1 MSYCNFE
8 IHDEII
14 NEYGY
19 IYCPFCLNGINDY
32 VRNNRGEPCCYEM
45 GMIFYND
52 KYVCNG
58 RGPVHGYK
66 NASEYIDNYENGY
79 KTQKKSI
86 NQRKYTGN
94 EVILEINI
102 VTNKGRWKTHQI
114 FKEFDKILLKM
125 GIKREELTILFSENL
140 F

>member
-14 NEYGY
+14 NEYGH
-19 IYCPFCLNGINDY
+19 IYFPFCLNGINDY

-45 GMIFYND
+45 EMIFYND

-66 NASEYIDNYENGY
+66 NASDFTIMKMVTKLKRRVLIKE
-79 KTQKKSI
+79 SI
-86 NQRKYTGN
+86 QAMK
-94 EVILEINI
+94 
-102 VTNKGRWKTHQI
+102 
-114 FKEFDKILLKM
+114 
-125 GIKREELTILFSENL
+125 
-140 F
+140 

>member
-1 MSYCNFE
+1 ME
-8 IHDEII
+8 
-14 NEYGY
+14 
-19 IYCPFCLNGINDY
+19 
-32 VRNNRGEPCCYEM
+32 
-45 GMIFYND
+45 MIFYND

>member
-14 NEYGY
+14 NEYGH
-19 IYCPFCLNGINDY
+19 IYFPFCLNGINDY

-45 GMIFYND
+45 EMIFYN
-52 KYVCNG
+52 
-58 RGPVHGYK
+58 
-66 NASEYIDNYENGY
+66 
-79 KTQKKSI
+79 
-86 NQRKYTGN
+86 
-94 EVILEINI
+94 
-102 VTNKGRWKTHQI
+102 THQI